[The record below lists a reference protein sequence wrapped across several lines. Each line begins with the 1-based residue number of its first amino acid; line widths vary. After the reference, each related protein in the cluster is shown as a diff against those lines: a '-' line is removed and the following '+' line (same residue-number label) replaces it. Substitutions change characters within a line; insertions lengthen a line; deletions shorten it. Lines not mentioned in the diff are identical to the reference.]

1 MRKIIIVYGGE
12 SNESD
17 ISKKPAQSIFEN
29 IDRSKFVP
37 HLINYSSINFDE
49 YDQDCFFFV
58 AIHGKGGEDGEIQ
71 EILESRKFD
80 FSGSGSAATKK
91 CWNKSISKS

>member
-17 ISKKPAQSIFEN
+17 ISKKTAQSIFEN
-29 IDRSKFVP
+29 IDRSQFLP

-49 YDQDCFFFV
+49 
-58 AIHGKGGEDGEIQ
+58 
-71 EILESRKFD
+71 
-80 FSGSGSAATKK
+80 
-91 CWNKSISKS
+91 NKPNSNNSQAGIASKV